1 MYGRGIEELL
11 DALPSLDGLDTD
23 RVRRLLSRAW
33 LDVAETRELDAD
45 RSDSTATIAQLRR
58 LALALQVHAVLSPD
72 LPAATQRASSFV
84 AAESLDIVRELVSL
98 NADADSADAFE
109 HLLIGALYLIAGYD
123 ANAAVAVR
131 NLVIDPDLP
140 TVDRYAVEQTLTL
153 LRGGSPVDRPPEP
166 TAMPYLHERVRA
178 ALLLRIGDLVGSF
191 NQWLRTPDRA
201 PAGEADALLT
211 LADDLRVDADD
222 VPVADHGDLQHLARV
237 LARAM
242 VESSARATRS
252 VPAPP
257 TADLFAR
264 FLRRRCSAQPVLWP
278 AAAEFAATALGDAP
292 MSAVVAVP
300 TGAGK
305 SAVADLAIQ
314 HAVHR
319 GWVVYLAPTNALVG
333 QIRRQLRRDHPGI
346 TVRQFLGG
354 AEYTSLPSETLD
366 DVAVGQVL
374 VMTPE
379 KCSLALRISPEA
391 FESLA
396 LVVLDEAHVLGERR
410 GRGALTELVVAE
422 IATRAEDTT
431 FLFMS
436 ALISNPEDLVV
447 WLAGISP
454 REAIVIREPWRPTR
468 TLRAVVGID
477 KAETLATAQEPGE
490 RLAALPVRR
499 RHVKFDGRL
508 AVLAGL
514 HGPWSSR
521 DPLDYAVVKIGALTP
536 MRVSRPRGGGDVSV
550 DAGSANVRETVESL
564 AQMLGERGQKVM
576 AFLTRS
582 RHDCF
587 MAAISLPGFGEIEL
601 GESVSALLSLASA
614 ELGVQTLLEEALKKG
629 AGVHTSALLSEERRA
644 SELSFDEG
652 GIAVLFATGTL
663 AQGLNLPATTVIVG
677 GTEIGYDPDE
687 PQAEKLAKQRSQLL
701 NAIGRAGRAHVAAR
715 SLALVVPNQLPV
727 LEADTL
733 VDRVLGR
740 AEFLA
745 EEDAS
750 TELTSALRPLLERLE
765 GEAIEISELS
775 SSDHVIL
782 SYLAASDE
790 DEPAVLRNTWGV
802 QSAGIRDVEAT
813 ARAFKGLVDGALDAT
828 ESPAWVGEAA
838 RRAGVALPVAA
849 HFAAH
854 VEEHID
860 LNQPPGA
867 VGEWM
872 EAMLNAVETLDRAS
886 LWLLLQRQAFRSTL
900 IDGLWADDPDARASA
915 IDALRETLRLWLNG
929 DPLAVVGGAA
939 HGTGRIENPGRGQ
952 RDPLPRTIRLVD
964 TGIGFGLVR
973 AAGLLAAVL
982 DVGAEN
988 GKQVPAGNSRVE
1000 LERLPLALRFGA
1012 GDPVVLA
1019 LLRAGARPRAV
1030 AIALATLLPA
1040 PDDGLDD
1047 DAMQAWAGN
1056 VLGQLAD
1063 GIDEIAGDPELIA
1076 LIRDFLT
1083 ARDLA

>member
-1 MYGRGIEELL
+1 MYGRGVEELL

-23 RVRRLLSRAW
+23 RVRRLLTRAW
-33 LDVAETRELDAD
+33 LDVAQTRELDAD
-45 RSDSTATIAQLRR
+45 RSDATATIAQLRR

-84 AAESLDIVRELVSL
+84 AAESLDIVRELLSL
-98 NADADSADAFE
+98 DAEADSADAFE
-109 HLLIGALYLIAGYD
+109 QVLTGVLYLIAGYD

-131 NLVIDPDLP
+131 NIVIGTDLP
-140 TVDRYAVEQTLTL
+140 TVDRYAVEQTLAF

-191 NQWLRTPDRA
+191 DQWLRTPDRA
-201 PAGEADALLT
+201 PVGEAAALLA
-211 LADDLRVDADD
+211 LADDLRVEADE

-242 VESSARATRS
+242 VESSARAARS

-257 TADLFAR
+257 TGDLFAR

-278 AAAEFAATALGDAP
+278 AAAEFATTALGGAP
-292 MSAVVAVP
+292 VSAVVAVP

-314 HAVHR
+314 YAVHR

-354 AEYTSLPSETLD
+354 AEYTSLPSETFD

-379 KCSLALRISPEA
+379 KCSLALRVSPEA
-391 FESLA
+391 FGSLA

-410 GRGALTELVVAE
+410 GRGALTELVLAE
-422 IATRAEDTT
+422 IATRAEDAT
-431 FLFMS
+431 FLLMS
-436 ALISNPEDLVV
+436 ALIANPDDLSA
-447 WLAGISP
+447 WLADISSH
-454 REAIVIREPWRPTR
+454 EAIVIREPWRPTR

-477 KAETLATAQEPGE
+477 RPETLAAAQEPGE

-499 RHVKFDGRL
+499 RNVRFDGHL

-550 DAGSANVRETVESL
+550 DAGSANVRETVENL
-564 AQMLGERGQKVM
+564 VQMLGERGQKVM

-587 MAAISLPGFGEIEL
+587 MAAISLPGFGEITL

-614 ELGVQTLLEEALKKG
+614 ELGVETLLEAALQKG

-652 GIAVLFATGTL
+652 GIVVLFATGTL

-701 NAIGRAGRAHVAAR
+701 NAIGRAGRARVAAR

-750 TELTSALRPLLERLE
+750 TELASALRPLLERLE
-765 GEAIEISELS
+765 AEAVEISELS
-775 SSDHVIL
+775 SSDHVVL

-790 DEPAVLRNTWGV
+790 AEPALLRNTWGV
-802 QSAGIRDVEAT
+802 RSAGIGDVEAT
-813 ARAFKGLVDGALDAT
+813 ARAFRGLVDGALEMT

-849 HFAAH
+849 HFSAYAD
-854 VEEHID
+854 EHFD
-860 LNQPPGA
+860 PNQPPDSI
-867 VGEWM
+867 GEWM
-872 EAMLNAVETLDRAS
+872 EAMLNAIETLDRSS

-900 IDGLWADDPDARASA
+900 IDGLWSDDADARASA
-915 IDALRETLRLWLNG
+915 SDALRKTLRLWLNG
-929 DPLAVVGGAA
+929 DPLAEVGGAA
-939 HGTGRIENPGRGQ
+939 HGTGRLENPGRGQ
-952 RDPLPRTIRLVD
+952 QDPLPRTIRLVE

-988 GKQVPAGNSRVE
+988 GNQAPAPNSRLE

-1012 GDPVVLA
+1012 GDPVTLSF
-1019 LLRAGARPRAV
+1019 LRAGARPRAV
-1030 AIALATLLPA
+1030 AVALAATLPA
-1040 PDDGLDD
+1040 PANGLDD
-1047 DAMQAWAGN
+1047 AALQAWAGN
-1056 VLGQLAD
+1056 ELGRLAD
-1063 GIDEIAGDPELIA
+1063 GIDELTGSPDLIA
-1076 LIRDFLT
+1076 LMRDFLT
-1083 ARDLA
+1083 ARDQA